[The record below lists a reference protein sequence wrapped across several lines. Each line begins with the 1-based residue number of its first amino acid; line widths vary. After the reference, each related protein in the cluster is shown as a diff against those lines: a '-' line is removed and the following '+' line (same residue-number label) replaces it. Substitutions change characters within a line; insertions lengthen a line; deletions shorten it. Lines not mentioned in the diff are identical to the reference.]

1 MTPRKS
7 EKQKEAEQEQL
18 AQFVA
23 SRPEDAL
30 DAPRYERHGPSAPPL
45 AEPDSSETMNV
56 ASRSTEHLPAYEQ
69 RRRSSAAAAQLGLI
83 PGAAP
88 SAPSMASA
96 PSAPSAPH
104 NDDDE
109 EH

>member
-18 AQFVA
+18 AQLVA